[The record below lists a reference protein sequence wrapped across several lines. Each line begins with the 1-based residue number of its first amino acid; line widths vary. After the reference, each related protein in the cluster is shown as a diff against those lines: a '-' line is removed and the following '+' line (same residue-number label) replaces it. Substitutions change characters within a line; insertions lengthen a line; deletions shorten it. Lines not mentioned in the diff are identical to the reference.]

1 MTREEYLGNYN
12 EDELAELCEQLENER
27 NCARNSLAE
36 TRAKLEK
43 AEKFHF
49 EDMNELLKKIKKL
62 PADDFFQLYRGVE
75 SMVDRSKYS
84 YTTISNSGATSIS
97 GR

>member
-1 MTREEYLGNYN
+1 MTREEYLSNYK
-12 EDELAELCEQLENER
+12 EDKLAELCEQLENER
-27 NCARNSLAE
+27 N
-36 TRAKLEK
+36 KYKEK
-43 AEKFHF
+43 AESSREYKEAF

-62 PADDFFQLYRGVE
+62 PADDFFQLYRGME

-84 YTTISNSGATSIS
+84 YTTISNSGMISIS